1 MHTINS
7 VISASASEKPYFL
20 ICKIWDSLFMY
31 TPYIFLHSLLIFR
44 RTNLRGAQV
53 FWFWCTLFFCC
64 FFYQLTILIP
74 SYMVFGTSSVRLDI
88 IHRHLSYLIEE
99 LILSGFRGQEICIYI
114 CLHLVVL
121 LSCVKKMGRISEFFV
136 VFVGGMF

>member
-1 MHTINS
+1 MGHR
-7 VISASASEKPYFL
+7 YFG
-20 ICKIWDSLFMY
+20 SGARF
-31 TPYIFLHSLLIFR
+31 FLL
-44 RTNLRGAQV
+44 
-53 FWFWCTLFFCC
+53 

-121 LSCVKKMGRISEFFV
+121 LSCVKEIGGETVFFLLFLLGGCFLIRGVDYVTYVRMTVLCSESNLICISKA
-136 VFVGGMF
+136 GKILSSLCSSG